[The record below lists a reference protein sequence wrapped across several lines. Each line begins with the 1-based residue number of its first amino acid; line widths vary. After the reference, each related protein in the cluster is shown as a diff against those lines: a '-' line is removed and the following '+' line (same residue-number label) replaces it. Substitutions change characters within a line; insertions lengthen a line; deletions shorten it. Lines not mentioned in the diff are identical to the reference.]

1 LVSFTESFIM
11 SWEKVFSTRV
21 FAEASIIEGVLAE
34 NDVPVQLLNKQD
46 SSYPMFGDIQLYVP
60 HDMVAFARLL
70 IDQQSEHLDFT
81 V

>member
-1 LVSFTESFIM
+1 MKHWDKI
-11 SWEKVFSTRV
+11 FSTKNL
-21 FAEASIIEGVLAE
+21 AEASIIQGLLAE
-34 NDVPVQLLNKQD
+34 NEVPVQILNKQD

-60 HDMVAFARLL
+60 HDMVLFAREL

>member
-1 LVSFTESFIM
+1 M
-11 SWEKVFSTRV
+11 SWEKIFSKRV

-46 SSYPMFGDIQLYVP
+46 SSYPIVGDIQLDVP
-60 HDMVAFARLL
+60 HDMVAFAIVL

>member
-1 LVSFTESFIM
+1 M
-11 SWEKVFSTRV
+11 SWEKIFSTRV
-21 FAEASIIEGVLAE
+21 FAEASIIEGLLAD

-46 SSYPMFGDIQLYVP
+46 SSYPMFGDIKLYVP
-60 HDMVAFARLL
+60 HDMVLFAREL

>member
-1 LVSFTESFIM
+1 M
-11 SWEKVFSTRV
+11 SWEKIFSTRV

-46 SSYPMFGDIQLYVP
+46 SSYPMF
-60 HDMVAFARLL
+60 
-70 IDQQSEHLDFT
+70 DQQSEHLDFT

>member
-1 LVSFTESFIM
+1 M
-11 SWEKVFSTRV
+11 SWEKIFSTRV
-21 FAEASIIEGVLAE
+21 FAEASIIEGLLAD

-60 HDMVAFARLL
+60 RDMVAFARVL

>member
-1 LVSFTESFIM
+1 
-11 SWEKVFSTRV
+11 
-21 FAEASIIEGVLAE
+21 
-34 NDVPVQLLNKQD
+34 VQLLNKQD

-60 HDMVAFARLL
+60 HDMVLFAREL